1 MVKVFYKIISTWDTE
16 ITNAEGENIS
26 VKGISFSY
34 DDNSLVYT
42 VYLPIKNLNINK
54 IKNAIKDYYKN
65 NIKMDVYKGVSDSF
79 DDEEVSE

>member
-26 VKGISFSY
+26 AKGINFSY
-34 DDNSLVYT
+34 DDNPLVYT
-42 VYLPIKNLNINK
+42 IYLPIKNLNMNK
-54 IKNAIKDYYKN
+54 IKQAIKDYYKD
-65 NIKMDVYKGVSDSF
+65 NIKKDVYKGVTDSF